1 MRQAVIETVMSNLRD
16 GWRRNVDEILWQHV
30 LYLPTEMFQPVG
42 QFPVISQMILVRTE
56 CETIIPDSKTF
67 TISGGLA
74 LTGRYPGGGKS
85 SQRRDLDWLC
95 YCGQVLAAARV
106 VEMLNPQLA
115 GPCHMRYHI
124 TSCQLRPVS
133 HLEALIPHK

>member
-1 MRQAVIETVMSNLRD
+1 
-16 GWRRNVDEILWQHV
+16 
-30 LYLPTEMFQPVG
+30 
-42 QFPVISQMILVRTE
+42 MILVRTE

-95 YCGQVLAAARV
+95 YW
-106 VEMLNPQLA
+106 A
-115 GPCHMRYHI
+115 GAGGGKSSRNAEPPIGWPVPHA
-124 TSCQLRPVS
+124 VS
-133 HLEALIPHK
+133 HPAAPGFTFRSTDTT